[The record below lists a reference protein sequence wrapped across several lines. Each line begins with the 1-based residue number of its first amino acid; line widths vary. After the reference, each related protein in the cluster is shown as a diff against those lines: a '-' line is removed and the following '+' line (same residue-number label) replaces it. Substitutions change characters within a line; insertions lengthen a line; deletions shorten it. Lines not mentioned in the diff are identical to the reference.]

1 MNHCD
6 MEIDIDIDDII
17 MSCSK
22 REKKDLYKAL
32 LEDGD
37 VLSEKE
43 KMQKEREEQLAEE
56 FHLMQA
62 LEAMSQYELKQTLCN
77 LLGVATY
84 SDEAALRK
92 ALEPIIKA

>member
-1 MNHCD
+1 
-6 MEIDIDIDDII
+6 MEINIDIGIDDII
-17 MSCSK
+17 SSCSK
-22 REKKDLYKAL
+22 REKKELYKEL

-43 KMQKEREEQLAEE
+43 KMEKKREEQLSEK
-56 FHLMQA
+56 FHLMQT
-62 LEAMSQYELKQTLCN
+62 LEAMSRYELKQTLCN

-84 SDEAALRK
+84 TDEAALRK

>member
-1 MNHCD
+1 

-22 REKKDLYKAL
+22 REKKNLYKAL

-37 VLSEKE
+37 VLNEKE
-43 KMQKEREEQLAEE
+43 KMQEEREERLAQD
-56 FHLMQA
+56 FNLMQT
-62 LEAMSQYELKQTLCN
+62 LEAMSQYELKKTLCN

-92 ALEPIIKA
+92 ALEPIINA

>member
-1 MNHCD
+1 
-6 MEIDIDIDDII
+6 MEIDIDIDINDII

-43 KMQKEREEQLAEE
+43 KMQKEPEERQAEE
-56 FHLMQA
+56 FHLMQT
-62 LEAMSQYELKQTLCN
+62 LEAMSRYELKQTLCN

>member
-1 MNHCD
+1 

-17 MSCSK
+17 TSCSK
-22 REKKDLYKAL
+22 REKIDLYKAL
-32 LEDGD
+32 LEDGY

-43 KMQKEREEQLAEE
+43 KIQKEREERQAEE
-56 FHLMQA
+56 FHLMQT

-92 ALEPIIKA
+92 AFEPIIKA

>member
-1 MNHCD
+1 

-43 KMQKEREEQLAEE
+43 KMQKEREEQMAEN
-56 FHLMQA
+56 FHLMQT
-62 LEAMSQYELKQTLCN
+62 LEAMSWYELKQTLCN

>member
-1 MNHCD
+1 MEI

-17 MSCSK
+17 TSCSK

-43 KMQKEREEQLAEE
+43 KMQKEREERQAEE
-56 FHLMQA
+56 FHLMQT

-92 ALEPIIKA
+92 ELGPIIKA

>member
-1 MNHCD
+1 

-17 MSCSK
+17 TSLSRLEK
-22 REKKDLYKAL
+22 RKLYRAL

-43 KMQKEREEQLAEE
+43 KMQKEREEQMAED
-56 FHLMQA
+56 FHLMQT
-62 LEAMSQYELKQTLCN
+62 LEAMSQYELKKTLCN

>member
-1 MNHCD
+1 

-22 REKKDLYKAL
+22 LEKKKLYKAL

-43 KMQKEREEQLAEE
+43 KMQKEREEQMAED
-56 FHLMQA
+56 FHLMQT
-62 LEAMSQYELKQTLCN
+62 LEAMSRYELKQTLCN
-77 LLGVATY
+77 LLGVAVY
-84 SDEAALRK
+84 SDEAALRE

>member
-1 MNHCD
+1 

-17 MSCSK
+17 TSCSK

-43 KMQKEREEQLAEE
+43 KMQNEREEQQAEE
-56 FHLMQA
+56 FHLMQT

>member
-1 MNHCD
+1 MK
-6 MEIDIDIDDII
+6 IDIDIDDIL

-22 REKKDLYKAL
+22 REKKDLYTAL

-37 VLSEKE
+37 VISEKE
-43 KMQKEREEQLAEE
+43 KMQKERVEQLAKE
-56 FHLMQA
+56 FHLIQA

>member
-1 MNHCD
+1 

-17 MSCSK
+17 TSCSK

-43 KMQKEREEQLAEE
+43 KMQKEREEQMAEE
-56 FHLMQA
+56 FHLMQT
-62 LEAMSQYELKQTLCN
+62 LEAMSLYELKQTLCN

>member
-1 MNHCD
+1 MEI

-17 MSCSK
+17 TSCSK

-43 KMQKEREEQLAEE
+43 KMQKEREEQMAEN
-56 FHLMQA
+56 FHLMQT
-62 LEAMSQYELKQTLCN
+62 LEAMSWYELKQTLCN

>member
-1 MNHCD
+1 
-6 MEIDIDIDDII
+6 MEIDIDINDII

-22 REKKDLYKAL
+22 LEKKDLYMAL

-43 KMQKEREEQLAEE
+43 KIQKEREERQAED
-56 FHLMQA
+56 FHLMQT

>member
-1 MNHCD
+1 

-22 REKKDLYKAL
+22 REKKELYKAL

-37 VLSEKE
+37 VLGEKE
-43 KMQKEREEQLAEE
+43 KMQKDREEQLAKD
-56 FHLMQA
+56 FHLMQT
-62 LEAMSQYELKQTLCN
+62 LEAMSRYELKQTLCN

>member
-1 MNHCD
+1 
-6 MEIDIDIDDII
+6 MEINIDISIDDII
-17 MSCSK
+17 TSCSK
-22 REKKDLYKAL
+22 REKKELYKAL

-56 FHLMQA
+56 FHLMQT
-62 LEAMSQYELKQTLCN
+62 LEAMSRYELKRTLCN
-77 LLGVATY
+77 LLGVAMYT
-84 SDEAALRK
+84 DEAALRK

>member
-1 MNHCD
+1 

-43 KMQKEREEQLAEE
+43 KIQKEREEQMAEE
-56 FHLMQA
+56 FHLMQT

-77 LLGVATY
+77 LLNVGTY
-84 SDEAALRK
+84 SDEVALRK

>member
-1 MNHCD
+1 

-32 LEDGD
+32 LEDSD
-37 VLSEKE
+37 VLNEKE
-43 KMQKEREEQLAEE
+43 KMAKEREEQLAEE
-56 FHLMQA
+56 FHLMLT
-62 LEAMSQYELKQTLCN
+62 LEAMSKYELKQTLCN
-77 LLGVATY
+77 LLGVGSYT
-84 SDEAALRK
+84 DEAALRK

>member
-1 MNHCD
+1 

-17 MSCSK
+17 TSCSK

-37 VLSEKE
+37 VISEKE

-56 FHLMQA
+56 FHLMQT
-62 LEAMSQYELKQTLCN
+62 LEAMSRYELKQTLCN

-84 SDEAALRK
+84 SDEAALRE

>member
-1 MNHCD
+1 

-17 MSCSK
+17 TSCSK

-43 KMQKEREEQLAEE
+43 KMQKEREEQIAED
-56 FHLMQA
+56 FRLMQT

>member
-1 MNHCD
+1 

-17 MSCSK
+17 TSCSK

-43 KMQKEREEQLAEE
+43 KMQKEREEQQAEE
-56 FHLMQA
+56 FHLMQT
-62 LEAMSQYELKQTLCN
+62 LEAISRYELKQTLCN

>member
-1 MNHCD
+1 

-22 REKKDLYKAL
+22 RERIDLYKAL

-43 KMQKEREEQLAEE
+43 KIQKEREEQMAEE
-56 FHLMQA
+56 FHLMQT
-62 LEAMSQYELKQTLCN
+62 LEAMSLYELKQTLCN

>member
-1 MNHCD
+1 
-6 MEIDIDIDDII
+6 MEIDIDIADII
-17 MSCSK
+17 TSCSK

-37 VLSEKE
+37 VLSEIE
-43 KMQKEREEQLAEE
+43 KMQKKREEQMAEE
-56 FHLMQA
+56 FHLMRT
-62 LEAMSQYELKQTLCN
+62 LEAMSQYKLKQTLCN

>member
-1 MNHCD
+1 

-17 MSCSK
+17 TSCSK
-22 REKKDLYKAL
+22 REKKELYKAL

-43 KMQKEREEQLAEE
+43 KIQKEREEQMAED
-56 FHLMQA
+56 FHLMQT
-62 LEAMSQYELKQTLCN
+62 LEAMSRYELKQTLCN
-77 LLGVATY
+77 LLGVAVY
-84 SDEAALRK
+84 SDEAALRE

>member
-1 MNHCD
+1 
-6 MEIDIDIDDII
+6 MEIDIDVDDIL

-43 KMQKEREEQLAEE
+43 QMQKEREEQQAED
-56 FHLMQA
+56 FHLMQT
-62 LEAMSQYELKQTLCN
+62 LEAMSRYELKQTLCN

-84 SDEAALRK
+84 SDEAALRE

>member
-1 MNHCD
+1 

-43 KMQKEREEQLAEE
+43 KIQKEREEQLAEE
-56 FHLMQA
+56 FNLMQT

-77 LLGVATY
+77 LLGVAMY

>member
-1 MNHCD
+1 
-6 MEIDIDIDDII
+6 MEIDIDIDDIL

-43 KMQKEREEQLAEE
+43 KIQKEREERQAED
-56 FHLMQA
+56 FHLMQT
-62 LEAMSQYELKQTLCN
+62 LEAMSRYELKRTLCN
-77 LLGVATY
+77 LLGVAMY

>member
-1 MNHCD
+1 

-43 KMQKEREEQLAEE
+43 KIQKEREEQMAED
-56 FHLMQA
+56 FHLMQT
-62 LEAMSQYELKQTLCN
+62 LETMSWYELKQTLCN

-84 SDEAALRK
+84 LDETALRK

>member
-1 MNHCD
+1 

-17 MSCSK
+17 TSCSK

-32 LEDGD
+32 LEDGY

-43 KMQKEREEQLAEE
+43 KMQKEREERQAEE
-56 FHLMQA
+56 FQLMQT
-62 LEAMSQYELKQTLCN
+62 LEAMNQYELKQTLCN

-84 SDEAALRK
+84 TDEAALRK

>member
-1 MNHCD
+1 
-6 MEIDIDIDDII
+6 MEIDIDIDDIL

-43 KMQKEREEQLAEE
+43 RMQKEREEELAQE
-56 FHLMQA
+56 FHLMQT
-62 LEAMSQYELKQTLCN
+62 LEAMSRYELKQTLCN

>member
-1 MNHCD
+1 

-17 MSCSK
+17 MSCNK
-22 REKKDLYKAL
+22 REKKDLYRAL
-32 LEDGD
+32 LEDDD

-43 KMQKEREEQLAEE
+43 RIQKKREEQMAED
-56 FHLMQA
+56 FYLMQT
-62 LEAMSQYELKQTLCN
+62 LEAMSKYELKQTLCN

>member
-1 MNHCD
+1 

-17 MSCSK
+17 TSCSK

-43 KMQKEREEQLAEE
+43 KMQKEREERQAEE
-56 FHLMQA
+56 FHLMQT
-62 LEAMSQYELKQTLCN
+62 LEAMSRYKLKQTLCN

>member
-1 MNHCD
+1 
-6 MEIDIDIDDII
+6 MEINIDIDDII
-17 MSCSK
+17 TSCSK

-43 KMQKEREEQLAEE
+43 KMQKEREEQMAED
-56 FHLMQA
+56 FHLMQI
-62 LEAMSQYELKQTLCN
+62 LEAMSRYELKRTLCN